1 MRFLAGLG
9 LLVAGLAARDAA
21 GVNPV
26 EKVVTLLEKLQAEIE
41 QEGKDE
47 AITYDKYAC
56 FCKTYADRKAA
67 AIKKFIDQENLL
79 ESKIDA
85 RTSTKTSIDSEISDL
100 NEEINKARKEQ
111 LEADYIRGNASLIY
125 QSRDHN
131 LTTAIT
137 RIKEAINTVKAKAGM
152 MADTGGL
159 PILLAKDKQVRE
171 ALVLARVFEEETEE
185 EPEPDHKAHALH
197 SRAKR
202 VDPSGKA
209 HASTFHAGEI
219 IATLKDIL
227 KKAKKDKYDA
237 DQEEQVDRHDYE
249 LTSNARKN
257 QIMSLR
263 HQAERKTSAGA
274 ETEEQINALTT
285 MLIETQAAHTADQ
298 NFLND
303 LEAKCEEKASDW
315 DTRSKTRT
323 SELTAISK
331 ALALLAGDVTSS

>member
-9 LLVAGLAARDAA
+9 LFVAALRAGDAES
-21 GVNPV
+21 VNPV
-26 EKVVTLLEKLQAEIE
+26 QKVVTLLEKLQAEIE

-47 AITYDKYAC
+47 AITYDTYAC

-67 AIKKFIDQENLL
+67 AIQKFIEQENLL

-152 MADTGGL
+152 MSDTGGL
-159 PILLAKDKQVRE
+159 PILLADKQVRT
-171 ALVLARVFEEETEE
+171 ALVLARVLGEDEEEAPGHEA
-185 EPEPDHKAHALH
+185 KHAL

-202 VDPSGKA
+202 QSGVDPSGKA
-209 HASTFHAGEI
+209 HASTFHAEEHPQEGE
-219 IATLKDIL
+219 
-227 KKAKKDKYDA
+227 
-237 DQEEQVDRHDYE
+237 EGQVRRGQVGAGGP
-249 LTSNARKN
+249 AR
-257 QIMSLR
+257 LR
-263 HQAERKTSAGA
+263 
-274 ETEEQINALTT
+274 
-285 MLIETQAAHTADQ
+285 AHLQ
-298 NFLND
+298 
-303 LEAKCEEKASDW
+303 
-315 DTRSKTRT
+315 R
-323 SELTAISK
+323 
-331 ALALLAGDVTSS
+331 